1 MTHNHL
7 TDRMPEVAR
16 GTASWTPAE
25 AAHLA
30 ACADCAAEWRVLR
43 SVVGSAS
50 AVVVDAERIATG
62 VLDRLRVDSSVVS
75 IASRRPWTRVV
86 IGLAAAASVAL
97 AVAVWQPWQDTPEL
111 AVAPTREPTM
121 LPELDALFEAELEV
135 VLATLEP
142 EPIEPIGAV
151 PRMGDLTDDELEQ
164 LLEEVE
170 G

>member
-1 MTHNHL
+1 MTNAHL

-16 GTASWTPAE
+16 GAADWTPADAE
-25 AAHLA
+25 HLA
-30 ACADCAAEWRVLR
+30 ACTDCAAEWQVLR
-43 SVVGSAS
+43 SVVAGAPV
-50 AVVVDAERIATG
+50 VVVDAARIATG
-62 VLDRLRVDSSVVS
+62 VLERLRMDPPVVS
-75 IASRRPWTRVV
+75 IASRRPWHRVA

-97 AVAVWQPWQDTPEL
+97 AVAVWQPWQDTPEV

-151 PRMGDLTDDELEQ
+151 PRIGDLTDDELEQ